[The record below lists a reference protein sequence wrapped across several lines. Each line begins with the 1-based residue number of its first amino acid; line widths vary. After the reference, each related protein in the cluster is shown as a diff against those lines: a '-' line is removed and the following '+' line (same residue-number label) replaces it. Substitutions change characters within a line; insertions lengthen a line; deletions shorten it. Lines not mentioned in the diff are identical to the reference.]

1 MPIDTVGI
9 PFSTLHKVTSEHVAL
24 SATCAM
30 LRFRRSLANLIC
42 SPTIAIFCNNFLGS
56 LFAIVLL
63 DILIY
68 LIIIYNVQIYEKYF
82 IIIWVSV
89 NN

>member
-30 LRFRRSLANLIC
+30 LRFRRSLAAND
-42 SPTIAIFCNNFLGS
+42 SHFLQQLPGKFVCHCT
-56 LFAIVLL
+56 LRHTY
-63 DILIY
+63 ILN
-68 LIIIYNVQIYEKYF
+68 YNVQIYEKYF